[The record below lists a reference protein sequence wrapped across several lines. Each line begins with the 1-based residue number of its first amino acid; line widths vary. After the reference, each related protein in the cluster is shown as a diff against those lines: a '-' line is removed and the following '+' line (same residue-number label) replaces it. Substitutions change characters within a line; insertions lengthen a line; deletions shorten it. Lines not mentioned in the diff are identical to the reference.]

1 MHTIALS
8 DLPAKQCCR
17 EDFRGGA
24 FRVHS
29 RSGLHPTER
38 VLLENLPPAIAGDIL
53 VAGNRSGVLG
63 LVLATENP
71 DAHVVQHVFDIHH
84 AKSLQR
90 TLAAHDD
97 ARIRVECTP
106 CLPEMSATRL
116 AVLQATS
123 RDTPAELIL
132 DQLEDLRA
140 NLPESAACLVA
151 YDGKPDWLRK
161 QMKQIFGQ
169 VAAIPA
175 TGDVTLFR
183 VYARAPNGPDA
194 SRPFARRDFSATFA
208 ASLPGDQPLQLTTL
222 PGVFA
227 HRRADEGGL
236 ALAEVAARTLAPGAR
251 VFDMGC
257 GCGLVGL
264 LLARHAAIETVLCA
278 DSHARAIHC
287 AGRNAAANALAG
299 VRTLLTDS
307 PALDAQFTVFVGN
320 PPYYSDHQ
328 IAALFIR
335 AAYQSLAPGGSAF
348 LVAKNYRWHEAFL
361 RERFGN
367 AEVILRRGYGVV
379 RSVR

>member
-1 MHTIALS
+1 MQTIALS

-38 VLLENLPPAIAGDIL
+38 VLLENLPPALAGDVL
-53 VAGNRSGVLG
+53 VTGNRSGVLG
-63 LVLATENP
+63 LVLSTVYP
-71 DAHVVQHVFDIHH
+71 DAHVVQHVVDIHH
-84 AKSLQR
+84 AKALQR

-97 ARIRVECTP
+97 ARIRVECSA
-106 CLPEMSATRL
+106 CLPEMSSTRL
-116 AVLQATS
+116 AVMQATS

-132 DQLEDLRA
+132 DQLEDLRV
-140 NLPESAACLVA
+140 NLPDSASCLVA

-175 TGDVTLFR
+175 TDGVTLFR
-183 VYARAPNGPDA
+183 VHPRAPAGTGAP
-194 SRPFARRDFSATFA
+194 RPFVRRDFSATFA
-208 ASLPGDQPLQLTTL
+208 ASLPGDPPLQLTTL

-236 ALAEVAARTLAPGAR
+236 ALAEVAARALEPGAR
-251 VFDMGC
+251 VLDLGC

-264 LLARHAAIETVLCA
+264 LLARHGAVESVLCA
-278 DSHARAIHC
+278 DSHARAIAC
-287 AGRNAAANALAG
+287 TERNAAANALTG
-299 VRTLLTDS
+299 VRTLLTDN

-328 IAALFIR
+328 IAAIFIR
-335 AAYQSLAPGGSAF
+335 AAYQSLVPGGSAF
-348 LVAKNYRWHEAFL
+348 LVAKSYRWHEAFL
-361 RERFGN
+361 RELFGN
-367 AEVILRRGYGVV
+367 AEVTLRRGYGVV